1 MITKLGNTLVN
12 QPGLL
17 ERNPALGIGL
27 GAAAGTLGTGLGG
40 AYLLKKKV
48 LPNVFRAG
56 MGAGAALGAG
66 AMGAGVLAKKFA
78 PQIVEQFKTY
88 VPTLYQYVGN
98 LMGKAAV

>member
-1 MITKLGNTLVN
+1 MITKIGNTLVN

-56 MGAGAALGAG
+56 MGTGAALGAG
-66 AMGAGVLAKKFA
+66 AIGLGALAKKFGPQLMKQFQDFA
-78 PQIVEQFKTY
+78 PTISQH
-88 VPTLYQYVGN
+88 LGN
-98 LMGKAAV
+98 IGKVAV

>member
-1 MITKLGNTLVN
+1 MITKIGNTLVN

-56 MGAGAALGAG
+56 MGTGAALGAVAIGLG
-66 AMGAGVLAKKFA
+66 ALAKKSGPQLMKQFQDFA
-78 PQIVEQFKTY
+78 PTISQH
-88 VPTLYQYVGN
+88 LGN
-98 LMGKAAV
+98 MGKAAV